1 LAYNR
6 EMPTLELVIEIA
18 SRTEAGHILCSP
30 RRSAELACLVS
41 IGEPHDRLPA
51 GYRNAKR
58 KLRLLFAD
66 VEIEDAGPTE
76 EDVRSIITLAERLKT
91 IGGKVLIHCEAGV
104 SRSAAAALIM
114 YACWLGPG
122 REHKALEKV
131 IAQRPIARPN
141 RRMVALADRL
151 LRREGQLIGVL
162 VGNKTELPDQ
172 VA

>member
-1 LAYNR
+1 
-6 EMPTLELVIEIA
+6 MPTLELVIEIA
-18 SRTEAGHILCSP
+18 SRTEAGHVLCSP
-30 RRSAELACLVS
+30 RRCAELACLVS

-66 VEIEDAGPTE
+66 DEIEDAGPTE

-114 YACWLGPG
+114 YACL
-122 REHKALEKV
+122 L
-131 IAQRPIARPN
+131 ARP
-141 RRMVALADRL
+141 RQRTRSTGESYYPAAHRQA
-151 LRREGQLIGVL
+151 ES
-162 VGNKTELPDQ
+162 PDGGTC
-172 VA
+172 